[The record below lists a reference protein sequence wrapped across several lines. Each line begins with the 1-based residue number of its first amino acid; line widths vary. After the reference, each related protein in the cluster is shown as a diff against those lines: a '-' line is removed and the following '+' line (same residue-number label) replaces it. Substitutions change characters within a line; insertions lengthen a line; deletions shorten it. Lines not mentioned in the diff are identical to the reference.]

1 MHIKNSFKNLF
12 FLIGTIWIVTNC
24 TFPDKISPADYQKI
38 QTGFLSPQ
46 DSNTVWCYWYWIGD
60 DISKE
65 GITKDLEA
73 MKEVGIGA
81 AFIGNINPKEV
92 DGPVPMLSEEWW
104 EHMVH
109 AVNEGKRIGVD
120 IGTFNCPG
128 WSMSGGPW
136 VKPEMAMRHL
146 VFFETTIS
154 GTGQKR
160 VKLETPI
167 GEFQDTHVL
176 AFPKIQAG
184 KTKLTSINSN
194 INITPRIDNTQALLD
209 SDLSTVA
216 FFKGRNEY
224 SFELQ

>member
-1 MHIKNSFKNLF
+1 MNIKILIILLAIA
-12 FLIGTIWIVTNC
+12 FLTANC
-24 TFPDKISPADYQKI
+24 ISENKLSPVDFQNI
-38 QTGFLSPQ
+38 QTGFITPH

-81 AFIGNINPKEV
+81 AFIGNINPAEV

-109 AVNEGKRIGVD
+109 AVNEGKRIGVE

-136 VKPEMAMRHL
+136 VKPEMAMRHM
-146 VFFETTIS
+146 VYSETSIVGGGKKT
-154 GTGQKR
+154 
-160 VKLETPI
+160 VELEKPE
-167 GEFQDTHVL
+167 GEFQDSYVL
-176 AFPKIQAG
+176 AFPTVLKG
-184 KTKLTSINSN
+184 KTKF
-194 INITPRIDNTQALLD
+194 NTVNTNHSL
-209 SDLSTVA
+209 
-216 FFKGRNEY
+216 
-224 SFELQ
+224 